1 MLRYRWR
8 ETERNWFPR
17 PEAMNPTLHALLIQ
31 RGIGSAEAAEQF
43 LHPQASHLEDPMRLH
58 DMDRAVAR
66 IRRALD
72 QRQPICVYGD
82 YDVDGVSASSL
93 LSDYLRGCGGEV
105 EVYLPSRH
113 T

>member
-1 MLRYRWR
+1 
-8 ETERNWFPR
+8 
-17 PEAMNPTLHALLIQ
+17 
-31 RGIGSAEAAEQF
+31 
-43 LHPQASHLEDPMRLH
+43 MRLH

-72 QRQPICVYGD
+72 QRQLICVYGD

-113 T
+113 TEGYGLNETAIRGIAERASLMVTVDCGVTSVELVALAQSLGLDLSLIHIWRWR